1 MKSTYSAL
9 LLILLLCSCGGDQ
22 TKNQI
27 DWVLVEGGIF
37 MQGENQYFM
46 NTRGDTVRNFTSPK
60 REVTLNDFY
69 ISKYE
74 VTVREFKEFC
84 KQTNRIMPEHPSKRA
99 IGGDGNTNWNDD
111 DPMIAT
117 WNEAE
122 EFANW
127 KGGRLP
133 TEAEWEYAAKGGN
146 KSKGYIYS
154 GSDTANEVGWVKE
167 NANGSYHAKGMLK
180 SNELGIY
187 DMTGNVSE
195 WVSDWYYPNL
205 DVLNKVT
212 NPKGPNLGIDQM
224 KISKGVGRFYGSV
237 NENTGLPIKFS
248 IHIPEVR
255 FQSPILT
262 RSDGFGFRIAKDK

>member
-1 MKSTYSAL
+1 MTLKSIAL
-9 LLILLLCSCGGDQ
+9 LLTLPLCSCGGEQ
-22 TKNQI
+22 PKNQI

-37 MQGENQYFM
+37 TQGENQYFM

-60 REVTLNDFY
+60 REVKLNDFY

-74 VTVREFKEFC
+74 VTVQQFKAFC
-84 KQTNRIMPEHPSKRA
+84 EQTNRTMPEHPAKTA
-99 IGGDGNTNWNDD
+99 LGGDGGANWKDD
-111 DPMIAT
+111 EPMIAT
-117 WNEAE
+117 WNEADE
-122 EFANW
+122 YAQW
-127 KGGRLP
+127 IGGRLP

-146 KSKGYIYS
+146 KSKGYSYS
-154 GSDTANEVGWVKE
+154 GSDTPQEVGWVKE
-167 NANGSYHAKGMLK
+167 NAEGSYHAGGMLK
-180 SNELGIY
+180 PNELGIY

-212 NPKGPNLGIDQM
+212 NPKGPNIGIDQM
-224 KISKGVGRFYGSV
+224 KISKGVGRLFGST
-237 NENTGLPIKFS
+237 NEKTGLPLKNS

-255 FQSPILT
+255 FQAPILT